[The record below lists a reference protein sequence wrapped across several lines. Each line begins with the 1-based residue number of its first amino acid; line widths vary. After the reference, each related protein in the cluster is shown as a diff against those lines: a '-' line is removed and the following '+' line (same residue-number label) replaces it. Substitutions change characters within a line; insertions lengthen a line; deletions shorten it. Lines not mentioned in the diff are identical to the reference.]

1 MMLWNEYLYS
11 NLLTEEFGLYHDLKK
26 EKNWSH
32 SRLQH
37 WRPTNCWPSLTFISQ
52 FFIVSKRVVQ
62 DPVIERLMQCGGEK
76 VIEWKKLWL
85 ERRGVG
91 NWRGGWGWGR
101 VSKPASQELQ
111 ACEVAS
117 EPTFTFI
124 CSQLRLEFLLIFCQ
138 AVQDLIHLFFNVL
151 NVSLNVL
158 ETIFCWTKRL

>member
-1 MMLWNEYLYS
+1 M
-11 NLLTEEFGLYHDLKK
+11 
-26 EKNWSH
+26 EKTVARKARRW
-32 SRLQH
+32 Q
-37 WRPTNCWPSLTFISQ
+37 
-52 FFIVSKRVVQ
+52 
-62 DPVIERLMQCGGEK
+62 
-76 VIEWKKLWL
+76 L
-85 ERRGVG
+85 ERGM
-91 NWRGGWGWGR
+91 GWGR